1 MKEQIM
7 KIVRMKTQKK
17 RQGADMFVVLSLVQS
32 VIVILIIGL
41 LVVFTKTNEGAL
53 QALRQDLGI
62 IFGEDIDLGG
72 YFTPSEEK
80 TQAIYPEPA
89 VFTAFGENAQD
100 TKKTPEEQI
109 CVFQEDISEEKTA
122 VPVSGS
128 ITSYY
133 GNREHPVYSGESF
146 HGGVDIAADEGTDIC
161 AVKGGIVTE
170 AGTAEMAGN
179 YIRIDH
185 GGGTVTL
192 YCHCSELYAKEGEEV
207 SAGDVIAAVGQTGL
221 ATGPHLHLEVSVDGE
236 SADPLEVFPE
246 LSYAY

>member
-1 MKEQIM
+1 M
-7 KIVRMKTQKK
+7 KIIRMKSQKK
-17 RQGADMFVVLSLVQS
+17 QLKTDMFVVLSLVQS
-32 VIVILIIGL
+32 VIVILIISL
-41 LVVFTKTNEGAL
+41 LFIFVKTNSGAL
-53 QALRQDLGI
+53 ESVRRDLGI

-80 TQAIYPEPA
+80 TEAIYPEKA
-89 VFTAFGENAQD
+89 VFTSFEEKVQD
-100 TKKTPEEQI
+100 VKEAAAEPFLQE
-109 CVFQEDISEEKTA
+109 EDISDEKTA
-122 VPVSGS
+122 VPVSGI

-133 GNREHPVYSGESF
+133 GNREHPVYSGDSF

-161 AVKGGIVTE
+161 AVKDGIVTE

-185 GGGTVTL
+185 GGGEVTL

-246 LSYAY
+246 LTNAY

>member
-1 MKEQIM
+1 M

-17 RQGADMFVVLSLVQS
+17 KQEADMFVVLSLVQS

-41 LVVFTKTNEGAL
+41 LFIFTKTNAGAL
-53 QALRQDLGI
+53 QNIRNDLGI
-62 IFGEDIDLGG
+62 IFGEDIDIGG

-80 TQAIYPEPA
+80 TEIIYPEPA

-100 TKKTPEEQI
+100 INKTPEEPI
-109 CVFQEDISEEKTA
+109 FMAEEDIYEEKIA
-122 VPVSGS
+122 IPVSGS

-133 GNREHPVYSGESF
+133 GSREHPVYSGESF

-161 AVKGGIVTE
+161 AVKDGIVTE
-170 AGTAEMAGN
+170 AGTAQMAGN

-185 GGGTVTL
+185 GGGKVTL
-192 YCHCSELYAKEGEEV
+192 YCHCSELYAEAGDEV

-246 LSYAY
+246 LTYAY